1 MNIYFQH
8 ISLYNFSFPHILFF
22 SQNFQRR
29 SAPIKEQTVAGY
41 LLEPTQDGLPFDWTR
56 FCEMVG
62 LTHKI
67 ISDIQGA
74 ISKVGPTEKL
84 KPIKNELPEDVSS
97 TL

>member
-1 MNIYFQH
+1 MQH
-8 ISLYNFSFPHILFF
+8 VSLYKFSFPPILFL
-22 SQNFQRR
+22 SQNFLRR

-41 LLEPTQDGLPFDWTR
+41 LLEAAQDGLPFNWTR

-74 ISKVGPTEKL
+74 ISKVGSTEKL
-84 KPIKNELPEDVSS
+84 KPIKDELPEDVSS